1 MAISDSEKVDFL
13 WKKII
18 YGATKTASAAN
29 KAGSNEAIPSPVVAF
44 SDYVWTQSN
53 LIPLSPPTNST
64 PIVEVYTGVHRIQM
78 TNDPTSPVNQSWLA
92 TVLPPDLASRVGDF
106 IPPAFGTGY
115 AVKVFIGDPATGPAA
130 RIFPETTNEEWVF
143 DYSAGVVTFP
153 NSVPAAKTATI
164 GSGTVAVGTHGIF
177 VEGYQYIGK
186 TGGGA
191 GELVIESGFD
201 LPLGETAT
209 AGDGSWTD
217 GAIPFTDDTK
227 VSDAIDQLN
236 EVLGLLVPAQPPAFP
251 NAALSVANSTGSS
264 PRLAVG
270 VTDNS
275 TTSTI
280 TAGSAVTRI
289 TAAGVSSNLYNDVGP
304 GKNGN
309 VALFVN
315 GAIVGQRALVGS
327 GDNGTYNGLVIADQK
342 DFPVATPGFWKS
354 VDISVNLAT
363 VPDGVNSFQLAHSGA
378 GATGVVY
385 FVKDNMTA
393 VPALSTTSVVEASL
407 GTVAYSSSIPHYN
420 TGASLTVQASM
431 NNIAG
436 ETFYGGADPLT
447 LQGTNSIAT
456 AQTYDYTALG
466 ITTPIAR
473 QTTTPVILSPVT
485 IQINGANVHA
495 AGTIQGYGK
504 NPAGQGAAANMSLT
518 SILVKRGSAGA
529 RIDEMSVPVTGLGSS
544 PNANNAVR
552 VSAGSGDTPTGSATA
567 WNSANALATH
577 EAAVVGGVLKHDQT
591 NYTTGVLPVGP
602 DLSVGRSGAQYA
614 TFSFNR
620 SARSGFKIV
629 IAGSYAGCWVKL
641 PGVSTAQPN
650 AAGGWWNAFQAYD
663 GAGIPGEAGDPNA
676 GCATGAVMN
685 GGSGTFAITFGT
697 ESSTNATGNEIIV
710 RLKLNPGQSV
720 TALSFTN

>member
-18 YGATKTASAAN
+18 YGATKTASPAN

-53 LIPLSPPTNST
+53 LIPLSPPTDST
-64 PIVEVYTGVHRIQM
+64 PIVEVWTGPERIKM

-92 TVLPPDLASRVGDF
+92 TILPPDLTSRIGDF
-106 IPPAFGTGY
+106 VPPAFGTGY
-115 AVKVFIGDPATGPAA
+115 AVKVFIGDPSTGPAA

-143 DYSAGVVTFP
+143 DYSAGVLNFP
-153 NSVPAAKTATI
+153 NAIPASKTATI
-164 GSGTVAVGTHGIF
+164 GTGTVTVGANGIY
-177 VEGYQYIGK
+177 VEGFQYIGK

-191 GELVIESGFD
+191 GELVIESGYD

-217 GAIPFTDDTK
+217 GAIPLSDDTK
-227 VSDAIDQLN
+227 VSEAIDQLN

-251 NAALSVANSTGSS
+251 NAALSVSNGTGNT
-264 PRLAVG
+264 PRLATG

-275 TTSTI
+275 GTSTI

-289 TAAGVSSNLYNDVGP
+289 TASGVSSNTYNDVGP
-304 GKNGN
+304 GKGGN
-309 VALFVN
+309 LALQVN
-315 GAIVGQRALVGS
+315 GAIVGQRALVGT

-354 VDISVNLAT
+354 IDISVNLAT
-363 VPDGVNSFQLAHSGA
+363 AVDGVNSFQLQHSGA
-378 GATGVVY
+378 GSTAVVY
-385 FVKDNMTA
+385 FVKDNLTA
-393 VPALSTTSVVEASL
+393 APALSTTSVIEQSAGS
-407 GTVAYSSSIPHYN
+407 VAYSSSVPHYN
-420 TGASLTVQASM
+420 TGAALTVAASM
-431 NNIAG
+431 SNLAG
-436 ETFYGGADPLT
+436 ETYYGGTDPLT
-447 LQGTNSIAT
+447 ITGTNSIIA
-456 AQTYDYTALG
+456 AQTFDYTTLG
-466 ITTPIAR
+466 VTTPIAR
-473 QTTTPVILSPVT
+473 QTTTPVALTPVT
-485 IQINGANVHA
+485 VQINGSNVHA
-495 AGTIQGYGK
+495 SGTIQGSGK
-504 NPAGQGAAANMSLT
+504 NAAGQSTAGNMAATIIN
-518 SILVKRGSAGA
+518 VKRGSAGA
-529 RIDEMSVPVTGLGSS
+529 RIDEMSIPVSGLGSL

-552 VSAGSGDTPTGSATA
+552 VSAGAGDTPTGSTTA
-567 WNSANALATH
+567 WNPANALASH
-577 EAAVVGGVLKHDQT
+577 EAAVVGGALKHDQT
-591 NYTTGVLPVGP
+591 NYSINVLPIGP

-629 IAGSYAGCWVKL
+629 INGAYAGCWVKL

-650 AAGGWWNAFQAYD
+650 APGGWWNAFQAYD

-685 GGSGTFAITFGT
+685 GGAGTFAITFGT
-697 ESSTNATGNEIIV
+697 ESSTNATGNEILV
-710 RLKLNPGQSV
+710 RLKLNPGQTV